1 MMMSRSVFV
10 ALFISSAAPLCRVLA
25 FVITPFKSSYPS
37 SITEQFVSVI
47 EDVLQARRCHFLP
60 PRGRFGPPNSVQLLI
75 GNIDDEPSEIPTA
88 GRLEELKQEE
98 TKLASM
104 LASVRREKLA
114 VLRGK

>member
-1 MMMSRSVFV
+1 MLFYLVFC
-10 ALFISSAAPLCRVLA
+10 LLIIRKCSSFVL
-25 FVITPFKSSYPS
+25 
-37 SITEQFVSVI
+37 
-47 EDVLQARRCHFLP
+47 RCHFL

-75 GNIDDEPSEIPTA
+75 GNNDDEPSEIPTA

>member
-1 MMMSRSVFV
+1 M
-10 ALFISSAAPLCRVLA
+10 
-25 FVITPFKSSYPS
+25 
-37 SITEQFVSVI
+37 
-47 EDVLQARRCHFLP
+47 CHFL

-75 GNIDDEPSEIPTA
+75 GNNDDEPSEIPTA

-114 VLRGK
+114 VLRGKYFS